1 MFPSSCICSRLNCI
15 NERTSHTYIGIDESF
30 KNGWPLASNTFG
42 TKSDG
47 VVEKPPSTT
56 PVFGSLFGA
65 ILASVPTPTSRRPAA
80 ITTNVSAPTLTV
92 GTPPPGPPL
101 FGSIFGGT
109 TTTTS
114 AAKVPKFKVLLVGD
128 GGTGKTT
135 WLQKYVSEMTS
146 LLFAIFMCVT
156 LFNWTSSQ
164 TDNWI
169 FWNQIHSYFSHLCL
183 WLWMCVC
190 ERERGLIMWE
200 WVS

>member
-15 NERTSHTYIGIDESF
+15 NERTSHTYSYLGTDAPF
-30 KNGWPLASNTFG
+30 KNGWPSASSAFG

-47 VVEKPPSTT
+47 VSVVVKPPSAT

-65 ILASVPTPTSRRPAA
+65 ILASVPTPTSRKSAA
-80 ITTNVSAPTLTV
+80 ITTSVSVPPLIV

-101 FGSIFGGT
+101 FGSIFGG

-135 WLQKYVSEMTS
+135 WLQKYVSE
-146 LLFAIFMCVT
+146 
-156 LFNWTSSQ
+156 
-164 TDNWI
+164 NWI
-169 FWNQIHSYFSHLCL
+169 FSLQYF
-183 WLWMCVC
+183 VC
-190 ERERGLIMWE
+190 AF
-200 WVS
+200 V